1 MVNQNLKMQ
10 TVERVTFCQQN
21 DYNYPLTKNIKS
33 CLDDE
38 TSSKSGIK
46 L

>member
-1 MVNQNLKMQ
+1 MVNQKMQ
-10 TVERVTFCQQN
+10 TVEGVTFCKPN
-21 DYNYPLTKNIKS
+21 DYNYPLTKNIES